1 MIIKKRI
8 YMTKNNL
15 FKMYAAL
22 ALLSMSLGSCMNTP
36 DFGSGIKSE
45 VEVPSGAVNYFENS
59 MNFGY
64 EGGDIVMSFKVNL
77 KWEMKI
83 APTQNGVQWLT
94 IDKTVGSSG
103 SNKVTFTAN
112 DLSDKSVRVDFN
124 GETQYFSGA
133 DLVLDDNQPG
143 KASFTY
149 SLYANQLKDT
159 VRFTVCEGDDHTP
172 ISDTMTYSAASYAGK
187 YINNPNFGPL
197 LRAMMLYGKAAEEFA
212 AA

>member
-64 EGGDIVMSFKVNL
+64 EGGDIVMSFNVNL
-77 KWEMKI
+77 KWDMKI
-83 APTQNGVQWLT
+83 TKTQNGVQWLT

-103 SNKVTFTAN
+103 NNKVTFTAQEN
-112 DLSDKSVRVDFN
+112 PTYEDRSVIVQFIA
-124 GETQYFSGA
+124 G
-133 DLVLDDNQPG
+133 
-143 KASFTY
+143 
-149 SLYANQLKDT
+149 DT
-159 VRFTVCEGDDHTP
+159 VRNIKVNQKRLEAITLT
-172 ISDTMTYSAASYAGK
+172 SDEFEIPAEYVSEPSRTEVSYDGNVKSSAMGWSNDESYIEIGITTIDI
-187 YINNPNFGPL
+187 YYNPTFL
-197 LRAMMLYGKAAEEFA
+197 ICQIIF
-212 AA
+212 